1 VAPAGAP
8 GARSEASTT
17 GWAGDRTRAGDDETR
32 AAGST
37 RLAIGAIIG
46 GLAFDPGLDDYRWDV
61 SPTMQSGAQA
71 TLYWKWLA
79 AGARV
84 WRAHTTQASGIPGES
99 QAPRVNLTGIELT
112 AGARALSIRGV
123 ELWGSAH
130 AGRLLLGYDP
140 DQLTFDSGGIGE
152 PITVAYQPIDEWDV
166 GAGIELRR
174 EIARQMSLALETT
187 VTSFALD
194 TAHRRG
200 NEIVEARE
208 RFYAWNLRF
217 EVAWLVDLD

>member
-1 VAPAGAP
+1 M
-8 GARSEASTT
+8 
-17 GWAGDRTRAGDDETR
+17 
-32 AAGST
+32 

-46 GLAFDPGLDDYRWDV
+46 GIAFDPSLDDYRWDV
-61 SPTMQSGAQA
+61 SPAMQSGAQA
-71 TLYWKWLA
+71 TLYWKRLA
-79 AGARV
+79 AGARL
-84 WRAHTTQASGIPGES
+84 WRAHTTQASGIPGET
-99 QAPRVNLTGIELT
+99 QAPRVNLTGVEFT

-123 ELWGSAH
+123 ELWGSAY

-166 GAGIELRR
+166 GAGIALRR

-187 VTSFALD
+187 ATSFALD

-200 NEIVEARE
+200 SEIVEARE
-208 RFYAWNLRF
+208 RFYTWNLRF
-217 EVAWLVDLD
+217 EVAWLIDLD